1 MSDLPPDAE
10 PDLSQERRGERLDS
24 WKEIAVYLKRDV
36 ATVRRWEKRESLP
49 VHRHLHEKL
58 GSVFAYASELEAWS
72 EGRGSL
78 SSVAA
83 APATVSASQSSRRGL
98 VLLVAAGAPLI
109 GLALILGLWTLEQ
122 DVPPPEPLRI
132 SADLGAAAP
141 LAPFNVQFGDAAA
154 ISPDGAVLAFIAQE
168 DDRDPQLYVRRL
180 NQLHAEPLLGTDN
193 ALGPFFSPDG
203 QWVGFFAGGKLKK
216 IAVTGGAAVTL
227 ADALSSRGGAWSD
240 DDTIVFSPDQTTGT
254 HLLRISSAGGTAE
267 PLTSLAEGEVIQI
280 WPQVLPGSKAVL
292 YTSSG
297 TTGAYNDADLVV
309 HVLPHGPRKVVQRG
323 GYHGRYLSSGHLVY
337 IHDGTLFAAPFDL
350 DRLEVTG
357 EPVPALGGVKSNLIT
372 GGAQFAASAN
382 GTLVYLPGEVTGAG
396 TPVHWMSRDGTTL
409 PLLMAPTNWS
419 TPSFSPDGRQLAL
432 EIRGA
437 SSDIYVYD
445 WGRDTLT
452 PLTSGPVPDQRPV
465 WTPDQRRI
473 AFGSP
478 RAATLT
484 ANLYWQRADGT
495 GDAERL
501 TESKNPQQPS
511 SWHPSG
517 KFLAFEE
524 TTAHTKVDVMILPLE
539 GDDVSG
545 WKPGKPFVFLNGP
558 HVEFDPMFSPDGRW
572 LAYSSV
578 ESGQP
583 EVYVRPFPGPGGRWL
598 IGAGANP
605 TWSRSKDELF
615 YGVNGR
621 IMVTAFAING
631 DSFSAGKP
639 HEWSQGRYQTRGSSR
654 MFDLHPDG
662 ERFAMAPAAQP
673 SREARQGSLVLIF
686 DFFEELRRIEAAPKP

>member
-1 MSDLPPDAE
+1 LSDLPPDAE

-24 WKEIAVYLKRDV
+24 WKEIALYLKRDV

-72 EGRGSL
+72 EGRGGL

-83 APATVSASQSSRRGL
+83 AATVSASQSSRRGL

-180 NQLHAEPLLGTDN
+180 NQLHAEPLLGTNN

-267 PLTSLAEGEVIQI
+267 PLTSLAEGEVIQV

-337 IHDGTLFAAPFDL
+337 IHDGTLFAAPGARRCEIEFDHGRRTIRRVGKRHTRLPAGRSDRRRHTRSL
-350 DRLEVTG
+350 DESRWDDTAATDGADELVHSEFLARWSTARLG
-357 EPVPALGGVKSNLIT
+357 DPWCIIG
-372 GGAQFAASAN
+372 
-382 GTLVYLPGEVTGAG
+382 YLCLRLGAG
-396 TPVHWMSRDGTTL
+396 HADAVNIRSRT
-409 PLLMAPTNWS
+409 
-419 TPSFSPDGRQLAL
+419 
-432 EIRGA
+432 
-437 SSDIYVYD
+437 
-445 WGRDTLT
+445 
-452 PLTSGPVPDQRPV
+452 
-465 WTPDQRRI
+465 
-473 AFGSP
+473 
-478 RAATLT
+478 
-484 ANLYWQRADGT
+484 
-495 GDAERL
+495 
-501 TESKNPQQPS
+501 
-511 SWHPSG
+511 
-517 KFLAFEE
+517 
-524 TTAHTKVDVMILPLE
+524 
-539 GDDVSG
+539 
-545 WKPGKPFVFLNGP
+545 
-558 HVEFDPMFSPDGRW
+558 
-572 LAYSSV
+572 
-578 ESGQP
+578 
-583 EVYVRPFPGPGGRWL
+583 
-598 IGAGANP
+598 
-605 TWSRSKDELF
+605 
-615 YGVNGR
+615 
-621 IMVTAFAING
+621 
-631 DSFSAGKP
+631 
-639 HEWSQGRYQTRGSSR
+639 
-654 MFDLHPDG
+654 
-662 ERFAMAPAAQP
+662 
-673 SREARQGSLVLIF
+673 
-686 DFFEELRRIEAAPKP
+686 